1 MSLPAGTY
9 SPASITLMDAG
20 NEPGLFKCYGPVL
33 TAANFAAS
41 ETLWSTLI
49 TAIAAI
55 TLGAISKRT
64 YGTEVTTNWA
74 QQTNGASRE
83 TKLLVQ
89 YADATNGQRLTCT
102 VPTLDPTLPVYVLNI
117 NARDVVQ
124 TDQPDEITDFIA
136 AFEAFAVPPL
146 NPTHAVNVV
155 GLKVVGRN
163 T

>member
-9 SPASITLMDAG
+9 QPASITLMDAG
-20 NEPGLFKCYGPVL
+20 NEPGLFKCYGKLL
-33 TAANFAAS
+33 TAGNFVAQAG
-41 ETLWSTLI
+41 LWSDLVD
-49 TAIAAI
+49 AIAAI

-64 YGTEVTTNWA
+64 YEAEVTTNWA
-74 QQTNGASRE
+74 QQTNGAARE

-102 VPTLDPTLPVYVLNI
+102 IPTLDPTIPVYVLNI
-117 NARDVVQ
+117 NAKDVVL
-124 TDQPDEITDFIA
+124 TDEPSTITDFIT

-146 NPTHAVNVV
+146 NPAHAVNVI